1 MKHLKWLV
9 LAAAALTLVP
19 VYASQRK
26 PDAKPAAA
34 AARPITVYRTA
45 TCGCCAKWVDHLKEH
60 GFTPTVHIVENT
72 SVTPPGKGLPDTL
85 RSCHSATVDGY
96 SVEGHVPGDVV
107 LKLLKE
113 RPKVRGIAVPGM
125 PAGSPG
131 MEVPSGEVEAY
142 DTLLIGN
149 DGATTVYS
157 EHGRP

>member
-1 MKHLKWLV
+1 MKTHLKWLA
-9 LAAAALTLVP
+9 LAAAAVTLVP

-26 PDAKPAAA
+26 PESTS
-34 AARPITVYRTA
+34 AARPITIYRTA

-72 SVTPPGKGLPDTL
+72 SATPPGKGLPESL
-85 RSCHSATVDGY
+85 RSCHNATVDGY

-131 MEVPSGEVEAY
+131 MESPTPVAY
-142 DTLLIGN
+142 DVVAYDA
-149 DGATTVYS
+149 DGKTSVFARV
-157 EHGRP
+157 EPKR